1 MRNAHHTSL
10 FLYGL
15 WLIVAMVLFA
25 NSPSFSQETTTS
37 GRFTGNPFIVKG
49 VEVDITD
56 KSAVAAREKAFRQAQ
71 EKSVPVLYS
80 QLEDM
85 GYNTTRLKGQSA
97 SVIANAM
104 RDFEIS
110 NEKISS
116 VRYKARFQ
124 LNYSQSPLEPYL
136 TKASGTTFGAGGYG
150 TTGYGEQSPRYGYNG
165 YNTPADPSQN
175 TATTQT
181 GKTVVLPF
189 LQVGT
194 APLKLWDGYNPWM
207 DVWARNAPSDIIIP
221 IGDLADIGDIKDSEA
236 LTYNPESMQNLVQRY
251 DADRAI
257 VLLSTYT
264 GGPLPTTLAN
274 AATGRLNVSVYD
286 TASGKPVFINQATL
300 TPQNNEDFE
309 VFLNRGVERS
319 LNILET
325 LPNPGQMASSQNVP
339 PRQSDNGVV
348 PQNPAGG
355 KVYSTAN
362 AGAGPVSAIKARV
375 DYSSLNEW
383 IATQRKIKQT
393 PGVSSVQ
400 ILALRAKQAD
410 ILITHSGSV
419 DTVASSLMQ
428 NGIGLR
434 ADAGQGMY
442 TVYSSGGGRGV
453 YR

>member
-1 MRNAHHTSL
+1 
-10 FLYGL
+10 
-15 WLIVAMVLFA
+15 MVLFA
-25 NSPSFSQETTTS
+25 NSPSFSQEAPATKKFS
-37 GRFTGNPFIVKG
+37 GNPFIVKG
-49 VEVDITD
+49 VDVDITD
-56 KSAVAAREKAFRQAQ
+56 ESAVAAREKAFRKAQ
-71 EKSVPVLYS
+71 EKSVPMLYS

-85 GYNTTRLKGQSA
+85 GYNTSRLKSQSS

-124 LNYSQSPLEPYL
+124 LNYSQSALEPYL
-136 TKASGTTFGAGGYG
+136 TKSSGTSYSTGGYSNP
-150 TTGYGEQSPRYGYNG
+150 GYENPYQGYGYND
-165 YNTPADPSQN
+165 YNRQPVQAQN
-175 TATTQT
+175 ASNTVNNKT

-207 DVWARNAPSDIIIP
+207 DVWARNAPSDVIIP

-236 LTYNPESMQNLVQRY
+236 LTYNPQSMQNLVQRY

-264 GGPLPTTLAN
+264 GAPLPTTLAN
-274 AATGRLNVSVYD
+274 AATGQLNVSVYD

-300 TPQNNEDFE
+300 APQNGEDFE

-319 LNILET
+319 LTIVET
-325 LPNPGQMASSQNVP
+325 LPEPGQVAVNRNVP
-339 PRQSDNGVV
+339 ERQPNNSVV
-348 PQNPAGG
+348 PQNPGG
-355 KVYSTAN
+355 KVYSTSN

-393 PGVSSVQ
+393 PGVSSLQ

-419 DTVASSLMQ
+419 DSVASSLMQ

-442 TVYSSGGGRGV
+442 SVYSSGAGQRA